1 MIEVVIVDV
10 EVLSVSVLVLFMN
23 YESIYV
29 SIINVEDV
37 VVRKKCI

>member
-10 EVLSVSVLVLFMN
+10 EVLSVSVLVLIMN